1 MIDKRFKYE
10 FTAASTFTYSEIV
23 LISELMIS
31 CDMKAYDASYE
42 WG

>member
-1 MIDKRFKYE
+1 MIYTRSKYE
-10 FTAASTFTYSEIV
+10 FTTASTFTYPEIV

-31 CDMKAYDASYE
+31 CDVKAYDASYE